1 MQLAG
6 HDHDLGWLGIF
17 RLGLVQAALGAMAVL
32 ALLCAT
38 AFVLALLAL
47 LALRGVKGRAHAAY
61 ACVFA
66 PEALLFLWAARLATC
81 IDNPAAPAPLQQ
93 QTPGA
98 PLAHAG
104 TLVNVR

>member
-47 LALRGVKGRAHAAY
+47 RGVKGQAHAAH
-61 ACVFA
+61 ACVFST
-66 PEALLFLWAARLATC
+66 EALLFLWAARLATC
-81 IDNPAAPAPLQQ
+81 IDNPAAPASLQQ

>member
-1 MQLAG
+1 MQPAG

-17 RLGLVQAALGAMAVL
+17 RHGLVQAALGAMVVL
-32 ALLCAT
+32 TLLCAT
-38 AFVLALLAL
+38 AFELAL
-47 LALRGVKGRAHAAY
+47 LALRGVQGRAHAAY

-81 IDNPAAPAPLQQ
+81 IDNPAAPAPPQQ